1 MCLAETAN
9 GKTTKQQKKV
19 VADPKELQEGE
30 EWLQK
35 FDFVGFSQ
43 EIRELGKRLDAN
55 QGPADVAHLNKMILW
70 SNTCAAVG
78 LLSMGFGVNPITI
91 LTLSL
96 YTCTRWTMIAHHTCH
111 GGYEKVHPNK
121 GRWSRFKFG
130 LGSLWRR
137 FNDWFDWMMPEAWN
151 VEHNN
156 RHHYNL
162 SEIHD
167 PDLVEQNMADIRA
180 LNAPLLLKYVLVAI
194 TMLTWKWYYYAPNT
208 YKELKLARLRRQ
220 GKEIP
225 PNTQPELACTIK
237 CALTGQSQFYSL
249 AELLAVVLLPYLVL
263 HFFAAPLPFLVLG
276 EYLDGY
282 TGQMMYW
289 TAVKNLFFAE
299 LLTNVHSFIIVVTN
313 HAGDDMYRFREPCR
327 PFSGSF
333 YLRQV
338 LASVDYDMGTDAVDF
353 WHGWLNYQIEHHL
366 WPSLSMLSYQ
376 KSAPQVRAICA
387 KYGVPY
393 IKENV
398 FRRLKKTVD
407 IMVGNTS
414 MKWFPESYEM
424 EFLQTDSMTEA
435 ANYKKSQ

>member
-1 MCLAETAN
+1 MCRPETIE
-9 GKTTKQQKKV
+9 KKV
-19 VADPKELQEGE
+19 AAEPDSDPAELEKGD
-30 EWLQK
+30 EWLKK
-35 FDFVGFSQ
+35 FDFVGFAQ
-43 EIRELGKRLDAN
+43 EIKELGKQLDAK
-55 QGPADVAHLNKMILW
+55 QGPADVDHLNKMIMW
-70 SNTCAAVG
+70 SNCCAAVG

-91 LTLSL
+91 LALSL

-121 GRWSRFKFG
+121 SRWSRFKFAV
-130 LGSLWRR
+130 GSFWRR

-167 PDLVEQNMADIRA
+167 PDLVEQNMIEIRES
-180 LNAPLLLKYVLVAI
+180 NAPVFVKYMMVAFV
-194 TMLTWKWYYYAPNT
+194 MLTWKWYYYAPNT

-225 PNTQPELACTIK
+225 AEYHPELACTLK
-237 CALTGQSQFYSL
+237 SAMLGQSHFYSL
-249 AELLAVVLLPYLVL
+249 AELLAVVLLPYFVL
-263 HFFAAPLPFLVLG
+263 HFFVAPLPFCLLG
-276 EYLDGY
+276 DHLDGY

-289 TAVKNLFFAE
+289 TAVKNLFLAE
-299 LLTNVHSFIIVVTN
+299 LLTNVHSFIIIVTN

-338 LASVDYDMGTDAVDF
+338 LASVDFDMGTDAVDF
-353 WHGWLNYQIEHHL
+353 WHGWLNYQIEHHM
-366 WPSLSMLSYQ
+366 WPNLSMLSYQ
-376 KSAPQVRAICA
+376 KSAPQVQAICA

-398 FRRLKKTVD
+398 FWRLKKTVD
-407 IMVGNTS
+407 IMVGNAS

-424 EFLQTDSMTEA
+424 EYLKTDSKIEA